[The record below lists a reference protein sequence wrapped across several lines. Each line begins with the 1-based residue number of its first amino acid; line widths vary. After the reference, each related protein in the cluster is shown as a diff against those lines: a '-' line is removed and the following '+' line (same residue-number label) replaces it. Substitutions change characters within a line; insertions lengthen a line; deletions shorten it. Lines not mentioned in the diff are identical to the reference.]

1 MSDQVNMSLST
12 VMSLQQQLQKTQ
24 IAKDCS
30 LNLLAQF
37 VTYGEQAESQERL
50 RIVIKQ
56 LRLVEADICDTL
68 GFKEAADKLRGLA

>member
-12 VMSLQQQLQKTQ
+12 VMTLQQQLQKTQ
-24 IAKDCS
+24 IAKDCA

-37 VTYGEQAESQERL
+37 EVYGEQAESRERL

-68 GFKEAADKLRGLA
+68 GFKESADKLRGLA